1 MGEQVENMK
10 IKNAKDFWAGLIFIA
25 FGLFFFLVARNY
37 EMGTATRMGP
47 AYFPTVLGGLIAV
60 LGSIVFLRS
69 LVVKGG
75 NVPSMSLRP
84 LFFITIS
91 LILFGYLLRPLG
103 LVLALALLV
112 FVSAFVGHEF
122 KLKEAL
128 FLSVA
133 LIILSVLVFV
143 MGLGLP
149 FPVWPR
155 FLV

>member
-1 MGEQVENMK
+1 MK

-37 EMGTATRMGP
+37 EMGTTTRMGP

-60 LGSIVFLRS
+60 LGCIVFLQS

-75 NVPSMSLRP
+75 KVPSMSLQP

-103 LVLALALLV
+103 LVPALAFLV

-122 KLKEAL
+122 ELKEVL
-128 FLSVA
+128 FLSAA

-143 MGLGLP
+143 RGLGLP

>member
-1 MGEQVENMK
+1 MR

-60 LGSIVFLRS
+60 LGCIVFLQS

-75 NVPSMSLRP
+75 KVPSMSLQP
-84 LFFITIS
+84 LFFIAIS

-103 LVLALALLV
+103 LVPALAFLV

-122 KLKEAL
+122 NLKEVL
-128 FLSVA
+128 FLSVG

-143 MGLGLP
+143 MGLGLS

>member
-1 MGEQVENMK
+1 MK
-10 IKNAKDFWAGLIFIA
+10 IKNAKDFWAGLLFIA

-37 EMGTATRMGP
+37 EMGTTTRMGP

-60 LGSIVFLRS
+60 LGCIVFLQS

-91 LILFGYLLRPLG
+91 LMIFGYLLRRLG

-122 KLKEAL
+122 KLTEVL

-133 LIILSVLVFV
+133 LVILSVIVFV

-155 FLV
+155 FLG